1 MSYEVCLTLG
11 PGKSEYV
18 DLRGGGIWVLR
29 YVHDS
34 CSDLESGRR
43 WIGYVIK

>member
-1 MSYEVCLTLG
+1 MSYEVWLMLG
-11 PGKSEYV
+11 PRKSEYI
-18 DLRGGGIWVLR
+18 DWRGGGIWVLG